1 MARKHERKKNR
12 NAIALGRLGGQAK
25 SPAKTKAARANAR
38 KRWREA
44 K

>member
-1 MARKHERKKNR
+1 MARKRDRKKNR
-12 NAIALGRLGGQAK
+12 NAVALGKLGGQAK
-25 SPAKTKAARANAR
+25 SPAKTKAARANAL